1 MSVSGYEREGQ
12 MKNHSYSD
20 REITENVGTLIYN
33 DEKFENVKLGYLTP
47 ANHNV
52 EIPEVYVYRTR
63 DEGLSTYFTTL
74 IYMIKPDLEI
84 DCNTLVFSGMVPVD
98 FIRKEDGSP
107 TSFQDYKYYKQAEF
121 RFYPNYSSE
130 AR

>member
-1 MSVSGYEREGQ
+1 MSGYEREGQ

-20 REITENVGTLIYN
+20 YEISENVGTLIYN
-33 DEKFENVKLGYLTP
+33 NEKFENVKLGYLTP

-52 EIPEVYVYRTR
+52 EVPEVYVYRSR

-98 FIRKEDGSP
+98 FIRTEASST

-121 RFYPNYSSE
+121 RFCPYYSNGT
-130 AR
+130 R